1 MSKAR
6 GLADLGNAYSDGAL
20 SNRNVLINGD
30 FKVSQRGDYATSAI
44 VPNSGGY
51 YLDRWSD
58 WGGVARTMQRL
69 TASINGVT
77 QNTLK
82 YVCTTGATGT
92 YMGARQFVEAINLQ
106 DGQQYTISC
115 MMRTNNA
122 NARIRTYDFN
132 GLTGGVTSDA
142 CPSDGNWHKI
152 TLTQTH
158 TSAVNPQVGFLIY
171 SGTETTVDIATND
184 YVEVANFQ
192 CEVGGTATPFEHRS
206 YGDELQKCMRYFTKI
221 GDGQIYTRFGLGYNW
236 SGTVNNSVI
245 HLPTQLRT
253 LPTLTTTG
261 VFGVYNAA
269 AAVSAVASVSI
280 ETIGC
285 SLTVASLNAQTSG
298 LTQGSVGTLIAAN
311 SAGAALYFDA
321 EL

>member
-1 MSKAR
+1 MSSNAR
-6 GLADLGNAYSDGAL
+6 QLAANLPREGGL
-20 SNRNVLINGD
+20 SNRNVIINGD
-30 FKVSQRGDYATSAI
+30 FSISQRGDYASSPVIPSAD
-44 VPNSGGY
+44 GY
-51 YLDRWSD
+51 YLDRWKD
-58 WGGVARTMQRL
+58 WGGVARTIQKL

-92 YMGARQFVEAINLQ
+92 YMGARQLVEAVNLQ

-158 TSAVNPQVGFLIY
+158 TSGANPQVGFIIY

-192 CEVGGTATPFEHRS
+192 CEVGDTATPFEHRS
-206 YGDELQKCMRYFTKI
+206 YGQELALCQRYYQKSYTEAQYAGSISTGGAIYWRTTSSTSSHAYHIRLPVAMRAAPTCI
-221 GDGQIYTRFGLGYNW
+221 PYNGITGA
-236 SGTVNNSVI
+236 SGTWRGSGGADYTAYPFSIGTSAFSVDLGTSTAGQYI
-245 HLPTQLRT
+245 Q
-253 LPTLTTTG
+253 
-261 VFGVYNAA
+261 AA
-269 AAVSAVASVSI
+269 HWVA
-280 ETIGC
+280 
-285 SLTVASLNAQTSG
+285 
-298 LTQGSVGTLIAAN
+298 
-311 SAGAALYFDA
+311 DA